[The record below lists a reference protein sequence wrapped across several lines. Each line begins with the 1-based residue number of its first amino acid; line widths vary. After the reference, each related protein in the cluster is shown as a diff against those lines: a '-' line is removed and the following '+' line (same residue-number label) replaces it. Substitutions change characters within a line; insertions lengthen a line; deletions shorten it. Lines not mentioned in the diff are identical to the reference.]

1 MAKLSAKQLRELD
14 ELHDEV
20 LNQVDVV
27 SSKDKLDI
35 VLDQFI
41 KKLKSNLKKDGSN
54 ASGKLSASI
63 APLPAKIGE
72 GIITYQI
79 EMEDYWKDV
88 DEGTNP
94 IGYTKENRKK
104 LQPKIYEWIQNKPQL
119 QAQVEASKRRSL
131 SYAIATNIL
140 RRGTIKRFNYN
151 GSRFLSREIETFEN
165 NLIKAFE

>member
-1 MAKLSAKQLRELD
+1 
-14 ELHDEV
+14 
-20 LNQVDVV
+20 
-27 SSKDKLDI
+27 
-35 VLDQFI
+35 
-41 KKLKSNLKKDGSN
+41 
-54 ASGKLSASI
+54 
-63 APLPAKIGE
+63 
-72 GIITYQI
+72 
-79 EMEDYWKDV
+79 MEDYWKDV

-104 LQPKIYEWIQNKPQL
+104 LQPKIYDWIQNKPQL

-140 RRGTIKRFNYN
+140 RRGTIKRFNYS

>member
-1 MAKLSAKQLRELD
+1 MAKLTAKQLKELD

-27 SSKDKLDI
+27 KSKDKLDI
-35 VLDQFI
+35 VLNQFI

-72 GIITYQI
+72 GIITYSI
-79 EMEDYWKDV
+79 EMEDYWKMV
-88 DEGTNP
+88 DEGSEP
-94 IGYTKENRKK
+94 LGYSKNNLKE
-104 LQPKIYEWIQNKPQL
+104 LQPKIFKWIQNKPQL
-119 QAQVEASKRRSL
+119 QEQVEASKRKSL

-140 RRGTIKRFNYN
+140 KKGTIKRFKYS
-151 GSRFLSREIETFEN
+151 GSRFLSKEIETFEN